1 MWWARL
7 LNTIA
12 GYLSGGVA
20 AATNAYFS
28 IATTTVGSGGA
39 SSVDFTSIPSTYTH
53 LQVRYLARGSF
64 AGNEIQ
70 MRMRLNSD
78 TGSNY
83 ARHLLEGDGA
93 TAAAYATAS
102 GNLMALGSI
111 PAATGTA
118 SAFGAGVVDILDY
131 TNTNKYTTSRALSG
145 QDRNGAGT
153 IDLASSLWMNTNA
166 VTTVSVFPDSGNL
179 TQYSIVAL
187 YGIKGA

>member
-1 MWWARL
+1 MAPILGIMASQVTGHLWAP
-7 LNTIA
+7 T
-12 GYLSGGVA
+12 G
-20 AATNAYFS
+20 AYDS
-28 IATTTVGSGGA
+28 IATTTVGAGGA

-64 AGNEIQ
+64 SGNEIQ
-70 MRMRLNSD
+70 IRMRLNSD
-78 TGSNY
+78 TGNNY
-83 ARHLLEGDGA
+83 ARHLLEGDGS

-102 GNLMALGSI
+102 GSLMALGSI

-131 TNTNKYTTSRALSG
+131 ANTSKYKTSRTLSG

-166 VTTVSVFPDSGNL
+166 VTTVSVFPDSGNFS
-179 TQYSIVAL
+179 QYSIVAL

>member
-1 MWWARL
+1 M

-20 AATNAYFS
+20 ADTNAYFS